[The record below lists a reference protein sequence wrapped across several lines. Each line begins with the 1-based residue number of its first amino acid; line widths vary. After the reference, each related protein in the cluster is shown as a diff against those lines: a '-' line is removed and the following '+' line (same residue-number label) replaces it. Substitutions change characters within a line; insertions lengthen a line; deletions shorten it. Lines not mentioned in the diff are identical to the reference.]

1 MRVLVVGSI
10 ALDTVKTPLGEVEDA
25 LGGSAVY
32 FSAAARYFASVDM
45 VGVVGEDFPMEGLS
59 FLRAGSVDIQGIQT
73 AKGRTFRWAGVYGS
87 DLNERETLDT
97 QLNVFADFHPEL
109 PESYRDDLYV
119 FLANIDPTLQLDV
132 LDQVRAPKRVVC
144 DTMNF
149 WIEGKRAA
157 LLKVLKRTDI
167 VMLNEG
173 EIRQLV
179 GESDLIKASKKVL
192 DLGPEVVVVKKGE
205 HGALMGSKN
214 AFFFAPAY
222 PTEHVFDPT
231 GAGDSFAG
239 GFVGYLAQADNFGE
253 EHLRRAVVYGSVMAS
268 FNVERFSVERLKH
281 LEEKEIEERFQ
292 AFREMVRVD

>member
-25 LGGSAVY
+25 LGGSAVH
-32 FSAAARYFASVDM
+32 FSAAARYFAPVGM
-45 VGVVGEDFPMEGLS
+45 VGVVGEDFSMAGLD
-59 FLRAGSVDIQGIQT
+59 FLRAGSVDLEGVKT
-73 AKGRTFRWAGVYGS
+73 AKGRTFRWSGVYGS
-87 DLNERETLDT
+87 DINERETLDT

-109 PESYRDDLYV
+109 PESYRDAPYV

-149 WIEGKRAA
+149 WIEGKREV
-157 LLKVLKRTDI
+157 LLEVLKRTDI

-192 DLGPEVVVVKKGE
+192 NLGPEVVVVKKGE
-205 HGALMGSKN
+205 HGALMVSKD

-239 GFVGYLAQADNFGE
+239 GFVGYLAQVDDFGRE
-253 EHLRRAVVYGSVMAS
+253 SLRKAVIYGSVMAS
-268 FNVERFSVERLKH
+268 FNVERFSMERLKN
-281 LEEKEIEERFQ
+281 LEEKEIEERFG

>member
-10 ALDTVKTPLGEVEDA
+10 ALDTVKTPFGEVEDA

-32 FSAAARYFASVDM
+32 FSAAARYFAPVDM
-45 VGVVGEDFPMEGLS
+45 VGVVGEDFPMEGLD
-59 FLRAGSVDIQGIQT
+59 FLRAGSVNIQGIQRM
-73 AKGRTFRWAGVYGS
+73 KGRTFRWSGVYGS

-109 PESYRDDLYV
+109 PESYRDAPYV
-119 FLANIDPTLQLDV
+119 FLANIDPTLQLNV
-132 LDQVRAPKRVVC
+132 LDQVRGPKRVVC

-149 WIEGKRAA
+149 WIEGKRET

-167 VMLNEG
+167 VVLNEG
-173 EIRQLV
+173 EVRQLV

-192 DLGPEVVVVKKGE
+192 ELGPEVAVIKKGE
-205 HGALMGSKN
+205 HGALMVSNSG
-214 AFFFAPAY
+214 FFFAPAY

-239 GFVGYLAQADNFGE
+239 GFVGYLAQGDAFDE
-253 EHLRRAVVYGSVMAS
+253 ESIRRAVVYGSVMAS
-268 FNVERFSVERLKH
+268 FNVERFSVERLKA
-281 LEEKEIEERFQ
+281 LDKKEIRERLQ